1 MSNDGD
7 RNSSAAFDALL
18 DKNRQRLD
26 ALSGKRPEAAKLAQS
41 QAPQSASPS
50 GVRRTGYSDGIKF
63 SFYS

>member
-18 DKNRQRLD
+18 DKNRQRLN
-26 ALSGKRPEAAKLAQS
+26 ALSGKRPEAAKPAQS

-50 GVRRTGYSDGIKF
+50 GVRRTGCSDGIKF
-63 SFYS
+63 SFDS